1 MKEEF
6 IPLAEFGPDRAAAF
20 SWARG
25 GPAAVVIDAL
35 VQSQPRRAPGAVAR
49 FVGGCVRDSLLGTP
63 PKDIDVATVLTPA
76 QVTAALAHARLRAAP
91 TGIDHGTVTAVAEG
105 VPVEITTLRAD
116 VSTDGR
122 RATVAFTED
131 WSVDA
136 RRRDFTVNALY
147 LTPALTVFDPVGGL
161 DDLQK
166 NRVRFIGDAGQRIR
180 EDYLRILRFFRFSA
194 RFASAFDEAGLAA
207 CTRLQDGLRSLSAER
222 VGSELSLILALPN
235 APRAVQ
241 VMAECGVLATVFQDA
256 AFKHGADVSAFARL
270 KEYDPS
276 AEAELGFAVLFGAPD
291 ELNEADGG
299 KTIETALRLSNR
311 AGKRRRMAVRNARRI
326 SQLIDNHS
334 TDGHAARRA
343 LYRIG
348 VDGWRDAVAAAF
360 ALKAGAAEA
369 AFRALETLPS
379 RWTPPAF
386 PITGADVMA
395 RGVAQGPAVADML
408 KAVEEQWI
416 AEDFPEGARAEEIL
430 EQRLKAREG

>member
-25 GPAAVVIDAL
+25 GPAAGVIDAL

-194 RFASAFDEAGLAA
+194 RFASAFDEAGLA
-207 CTRLQDGLRSLSAER
+207 
-222 VGSELSLILALPN
+222 
-235 APRAVQ
+235 
-241 VMAECGVLATVFQDA
+241 
-256 AFKHGADVSAFARL
+256 
-270 KEYDPS
+270 
-276 AEAELGFAVLFGAPD
+276 
-291 ELNEADGG
+291 
-299 KTIETALRLSNR
+299 
-311 AGKRRRMAVRNARRI
+311 
-326 SQLIDNHS
+326 
-334 TDGHAARRA
+334 
-343 LYRIG
+343 
-348 VDGWRDAVAAAF
+348 
-360 ALKAGAAEA
+360 
-369 AFRALETLPS
+369 
-379 RWTPPAF
+379 
-386 PITGADVMA
+386 
-395 RGVAQGPAVADML
+395 
-408 KAVEEQWI
+408 
-416 AEDFPEGARAEEIL
+416 
-430 EQRLKAREG
+430 